1 VKPPSYLQ
9 QMLYHL
15 GMAWDL
21 RWRTSEDNTTKFF
34 LLKPNNSSEPMIPS
48 IEQVYSV
55 PLSFMEEPLFSSLRK
70 IYYDIQTVIIIS
82 IEA

>member
-1 VKPPSYLQ
+1 
-9 QMLYHL
+9 
-15 GMAWDL
+15 
-21 RWRTSEDNTTKFF
+21 
-34 LLKPNNSSEPMIPS
+34 MIPS